1 MNFSTSFNRLRIIME
16 QTYLYYP
23 ARKVHRILSTLEAG
37 KKGFRVVFSDPEEM
51 SLIFRKENMFKKKKF
66 FEVKVTNT
74 DQENIACV
82 KVSQIYTDKPNNV
95 VESDLIQVILK
106 VF

>member
-1 MNFSTSFNRLRIIME
+1 ME

-23 ARKVHRILSTLEAG
+23 ARKVHRILSTLEVG
-37 KKGFRVVFSDPEEM
+37 KKGFRVVFSDPEEL
-51 SLIFRKENMFKKKKF
+51 SLIFRKENLFKKKKF

-82 KVSQIYTDKPNNV
+82 KVSQIYTDKPCSV

-106 VF
+106 FF

>member
-1 MNFSTSFNRLRIIME
+1 MNFSKSFNHLRKIME

>member
-1 MNFSTSFNRLRIIME
+1 MSFNHLRNIKE

-51 SLIFRKENMFKKKKF
+51 SLIFRKENLFKKKKF

>member
-1 MNFSTSFNRLRIIME
+1 ME

>member
-1 MNFSTSFNRLRIIME
+1 ME

-23 ARKVHRILSTLEAG
+23 ARKVHRILSTLEVG
-37 KKGFRVVFSDPEEM
+37 KKGFCVVFSDPEEM
-51 SLIFRKENMFKKKKF
+51 SLIFRKENLFKRKKF

-74 DQENIACV
+74 DQDNIACV
-82 KVSQIYTDKPNNV
+82 RVSQIYTDKPSPD
-95 VESDLIQVILK
+95 VEADLIQVILK

>member
-1 MNFSTSFNRLRIIME
+1 ME

-23 ARKVHRILSTLEAG
+23 ARKVHRILSTLEVG

-51 SLIFRKENMFKKKKF
+51 SLIFRKESLFNRKKF
-66 FEVKVTNT
+66 FEVKVSPTNE
-74 DQENIACV
+74 ENISCV
-82 KVSQIYTDKPNNV
+82 SVAQIYTDKPNSSN
-95 VESDLIQVILK
+95 ETDLVQMILK